1 MARLPAD
8 DVLAAARERWTE
20 TGLATGLA
28 TGAVDG
34 SADRTAAEAADRSA
48 GSAADRSAAEAAV
61 RDAYRAA
68 GRPEPRHIL
77 WYGSPSAGALA
88 AARLTGALPATGTA
102 TGAATEAAAGD
113 ADRPLG
119 TVAPGPALRAQLRT
133 APWAAARAT
142 VHEALG
148 PAGWARL
155 WLGSGA
161 PVWRLVMD
169 RVAGPLRAR
178 LREDLPAPA
187 RTALLDAVYG
197 QHDASW
203 LAAFAAAGA
212 MTPALDALA
221 ALAETAGWWW
231 PYAEVA
237 ILTERPVA
245 LHRDNVG
252 RLHHGDGP
260 ALAYP
265 DGYALHA
272 WRGMPIPTDLVAELP
287 HLTAERIGAERNAE
301 LRRVMLEHY
310 GYERYLRESGAQRV
324 QSDECGTLW
333 RLTFRNDEALTMV
346 EVVNSTPEPDG
357 VHRVY
362 WLRVPPGT
370 GTAREGVA
378 WTFGLTAEEYAPLV
392 QT

>member
-1 MARLPAD
+1 MAHVPDD
-8 DVLAAARERWTE
+8 DVLAAAREEWTAI
-20 TGLATGLA
+20 GLATNDLT
-28 TGAVDG
+28 TGAG
-34 SADRTAAEAADRSA
+34 ADRAT
-48 GSAADRSAAEAAV
+48 AEAAV

-68 GRPEPRHIL
+68 GRPEPRHIV
-77 WYGSPSAGALA
+77 WCGSPSAGALA
-88 AARLTGALPATGTA
+88 AARLTGALP
-102 TGAATEAAAGD
+102 GD
-113 ADRPLG
+113 DTDRPQWMVG
-119 TVAPGPALRAQLRT
+119 PGPALRAQLRT
-133 APWAAARAT
+133 APWAAARAS

-178 LREDLPAPA
+178 LREDLPEPA
-187 RTALLDAVYG
+187 RAALLDAVYG
-197 QHDASW
+197 QHDAGW
-203 LAAFAAAGA
+203 LAAFAAAGTVLPNLGA
-212 MTPALDALA
+212 AEPVTPGLDALA
-221 ALAETAGWWW
+221 ALARTVGWWW

-237 ILTERPVA
+237 ILTERPVV

-310 GYERYLRESGAQRV
+310 GYERYLRESGAERV
-324 QSDECGTLW
+324 QSDECGALW
-333 RLTFRNDEALTMV
+333 RLAFRDDEALTMV

-362 WLRVPPGT
+362 WLRVPPRT
-370 GTAREGVA
+370 ATAREGVA
-378 WTFGLTAEEYAPLV
+378 WTFGLTEEEYAPLV